1 MDPVT
6 HGLLGAAI
14 GHAGFRR
21 RLGRSAAA
29 WGAAAAMFP
38 DVDTLVGTFAGPF
51 ANMVAHR
58 ALTHSLLFAPVA
70 GALAGWLLWRFRA
83 ARQPPAS
90 GDGPWPWIMLMIV
103 ALWSHAVLDALTHY
117 GTQLLAPLSSTRF
130 AFPSV
135 PVVEP
140 VVTLVLLGGLL
151 AGLALTQR
159 AAAVWP
165 TRLALVCVTAY
176 LGYGLVLNTRAE
188 AVAREQLAQAGVAGA
203 EVHAFPTMLQ
213 LYHRRLV
220 AWTADEVRV
229 GFVSLWKPC
238 AIQWDVKPRLE
249 GTLVDAL
256 RATPEGSLFAWF
268 ASGQLNGRIL
278 REGAER
284 VLELSDLRYG
294 FEPDA
299 AGGLWGI
306 RARFT
311 PAGQMVGLPERFERR
326 PTPSLENIGRL
337 MADAFPSVCRR

>member
-1 MDPVT
+1 MEPIT

-21 RLGRSAAA
+21 RLGPSAAA
-29 WGAAAAMFP
+29 WAAAAAMFP
-38 DVDTLVGTFAGPF
+38 DLDTLVGTFAGPF

-58 ALTHSLLFAPVA
+58 SLTHSLLFAPFA
-70 GALAGWLLWRFRA
+70 GALAGWLLWRFRG
-83 ARQPPAS
+83 ARQPAPAGS
-90 GDGPWPWIMLMIV
+90 LRAWILLMV
-103 ALWSHAVLDALTHY
+103 CALWSHAVLDALTHY

-159 AAAVWP
+159 ATAVWP
-165 TRLALVCVTAY
+165 TRVALGCVAAY

-188 AVAREQLAQAGVAGA
+188 AIARDQLEGAGVVGA

-238 AIQWDVKPRLE
+238 AIEWDVKPRLE
-249 GTLVDAL
+249 GTLVEAL
-256 RATPEGSLFAWF
+256 RATPEGSLFEWF

-311 PAGQMVGLPERFERR
+311 PGGQMVGLPERFERR
-326 PTPSLENIGRL
+326 PAPSLENIGRL
-337 MADAFPSVCRR
+337 MSDAFPRACRR